1 MSPLIRD
8 WLAAHGLDHRL
19 HEHAALKSFED
30 LSAALNFPPAAM
42 VKALVFVDP
51 AGRCILAAMP
61 GAAKA
66 DYKRIDDAA
75 GVSRTQLRAA
85 TSEELGETLD
95 AEAGGVGPFA
105 LGGSLLLIDRSVTT
119 LDRVYCGTG
128 RVGSTLEIDG
138 SAWLAA
144 AGGVIGDFTKTS

>member
-8 WLAAHGLDHRL
+8 WLAAHGLAYRL

-30 LSAALNFPPAAM
+30 LSAALNFPPEAM
-42 VKALVFVDP
+42 VKALAFVDP

-66 DYKRIDDAA
+66 DYKRISDAA
-75 GVSRTQLRAA
+75 GVSRAQLRAA
-85 TSEELGETLD
+85 TPDELRATLD

-105 LGGSLLLIDRSVTT
+105 LGGSLLLIDRSVAA
-119 LDRVYCGTG
+119 LDRIYCGTG
-128 RVGSTLEIDG
+128 RVGSTLEID
-138 SAWLAA
+138 A
-144 AGGVIGDFTKTS
+144 AGYLKVAGGTVGEFAKV

>member
-19 HEHAALKSFED
+19 HRHEALKSFED
-30 LSAALNFPPAAM
+30 LSAALNFSPAAM
-42 VKALVFVDP
+42 VKALAFVDP
-51 AGRCILAAMP
+51 SGRIILTAMP

-66 DYKRIDDAA
+66 DYKRIADAA
-75 GVSRTQLRAA
+75 CISRAQLRAA
-85 TSEELGETLD
+85 TPDELSEKLD

-105 LGGSLLLIDRSVTT
+105 LNGSLLLIDAGVTA
-119 LDRVYCGTG
+119 LDRIYCGTG

-138 SAWLAA
+138 PGYLAA
-144 AGGVIGDFTKTS
+144 AGGIVGAFTKA